1 MHCWKGANYKTQ
13 LSQIHLCIK
22 PTTSIGALGIESD
35 SEKLRLHRRFYTLEV
50 TAGQGHFVEIVYI
63 CKWHFNTCSVPL
75 SICPPSEQ
83 SCNWLQNI
91 SNENENC
98 RSTSAALALLLLRDV
113 ALVRERDAGRHNAFC
128 TSLLFVV
135 QNLCKAQCT
144 TQKESCSAH
153 LLFYAPSKTMKH
165 GICVFSTVY

>member
-1 MHCWKGANYKTQ
+1 MHWKWLWEIEATPEVLHFGSDGWSGSFCRNCV
-13 LSQIHLCIK
+13 HLQMAFQYLLCASFK
-22 PTTSIGALGIESD
+22 KA
-35 SEKLRLHRRFYTLEV
+35 TL
-50 TAGQGHFVEIVYI
+50 
-63 CKWHFNTCSVPL
+63 
-75 SICPPSEQ
+75 EQ

-153 LLFYAPSKTMKH
+153 LLFHAPYKPMKH
-165 GICVFSTVY
+165 GICIFSTVYWIITLHNLCIE

>member
-1 MHCWKGANYKTQ
+1 MEVLHFGSDGWSGSFCRNCAQ
-13 LSQIHLCIK
+13 LHMAFQYLLCA
-22 PTTSIGALGIESD
+22 S
-35 SEKLRLHRRFYTLEV
+35 
-50 TAGQGHFVEIVYI
+50 
-63 CKWHFNTCSVPL
+63 FNRAPL
-75 SICPPSEQ
+75 KQ

-144 TQKESCSAH
+144 TQKDSCSAH
-153 LLFYAPSKTMKH
+153 LLFHAPSKPMKH
-165 GICVFSTVY
+165 GICIFNTVYWIITLHNLYIK